1 MSVRGLGRRLVRKEQ
16 EGTFWGDRNI
26 PHLDVALTQLKG
38 LSKLRIVYLN
48 RVNFTVCKLDLDKPY
63 FKK

>member
-1 MSVRGLGRRLVRKEQ
+1 MSVKDFGRRLARKEQ

-26 PHLDVALTQLKG
+26 PHLDVAVTQLID
-38 LSKLRIVYLN
+38 LSKLRIVYLK
-48 RVNFTVCKLDLDKPY
+48 RNFTVCKLDLDKPY